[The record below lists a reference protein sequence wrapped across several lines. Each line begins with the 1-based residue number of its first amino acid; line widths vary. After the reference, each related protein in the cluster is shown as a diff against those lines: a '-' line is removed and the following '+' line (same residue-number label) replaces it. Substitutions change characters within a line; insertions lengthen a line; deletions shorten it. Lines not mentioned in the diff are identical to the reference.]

1 MNNLSATATST
12 GGPSASLAD
21 TTTGKPPWLTALL
34 ALMAGVVSLVTI
46 LGNIT
51 VLLAFGLERTI
62 RQPTNYFLA
71 SLAVSDLI
79 IGTFS
84 MPLYT
89 M

>member
-1 MNNLSATATST
+1 
-12 GGPSASLAD
+12 
-21 TTTGKPPWLTALL
+21 
-34 ALMAGVVSLVTI
+34 MAGMVSLVTI

-79 IGTFS
+79 IGMTS
-84 MPLYT
+84 YPGNT
-89 M
+89 VVEIRGGHA